1 MTEKRTTADAFGDA
15 AAAMVSEHSVAD
27 VLAQLLADS
36 VQLLSAQSVA
46 ILVVDR
52 AGELSLLS
60 SSSHRVAELEALQAQ
75 REVGPCVDAI
85 RTGTPVIA
93 VGGEELAQRWGQ
105 VGEAIAGAGFDRVDA
120 YPMRWHDRVLGGL
133 NIFRRSTDEVD
144 AGDARLS
151 QSFADVATLVV
162 VQSTEIPA
170 DQVAARVH
178 EAITARSQV
187 EQAKGVLAYLRDLD
201 MPAAYEELLQLARD
215 RGRTL
220 TETARDVVR
229 EQYESR

>member
-1 MTEKRTTADAFGDA
+1 
-15 AAAMVSEHSVAD
+15 
-27 VLAQLLADS
+27 
-36 VQLLSAQSVA
+36 
-46 ILVVDR
+46 
-52 AGELSLLS
+52 
-60 SSSHRVAELEALQAQ
+60 
-75 REVGPCVDAI
+75 
-85 RTGTPVIA
+85 
-93 VGGEELAQRWGQ
+93 
-105 VGEAIAGAGFDRVDA
+105 
-120 YPMRWHDRVLGGL
+120 MRWHDRVLGGL

-144 AGDARLS
+144 PGDARLS

-187 EQAKGVLAYLRDLD
+187 EQAKGVLAYLRNLD